1 MEEYARILR
10 GESEVY
16 YSITKLAVYWYKAS
30 DMTRD
35 MYRLLAKKN
44 DPRLA
49 QKLERNDIL
58 QSHLSMER
66 NTGISIAEV
75 KEWILTH

>member
-35 MYRLLAKKN
+35 MYRLL
-44 DPRLA
+44 
-49 QKLERNDIL
+49 
-58 QSHLSMER
+58 QSCQVKR
-66 NTGISIAEV
+66 NTLE
-75 KEWILTH
+75 K